1 MLHDFLFL
9 IMKQSYTRLKNEI
22 CFIYPKKYPRLIT
35 AVNQIYRVIIR
46 HTPKIPRGVFF
57 LYSAEVKVLIS
68 LFVFYFC
75 GYVEQSYIFKS

>member
-35 AVNQIYRVIIR
+35 AVNQV
-46 HTPKIPRGVFF
+46 
-57 LYSAEVKVLIS
+57 YSNN
-68 LFVFYFC
+68 
-75 GYVEQSYIFKS
+75 